1 MWNNPLP
8 YVWKE
13 IRRVIYILKVKEG
26 IKLEELEKY
35 GFEYKHGIIS
45 NRYDKG
51 TIFVNC
57 DNRYVYCFRDIDT
70 LYDLIT
76 AGIVVKEW

>member
-1 MWNNPLP
+1 MIA
-8 YVWKE
+8 YSQMMK
-13 IRRVIYILKVKEG
+13 IRRVIYILKVKDG

-76 AGIVVKEW
+76 AGIVVKE